1 MQPTN
6 NRQPKTQK
14 AFTLI
19 ELLVVIAIIGILAG
33 MVVVNMSGATESA
46 RIAKSINFASSI
58 QRIMAT
64 SLAGEWNFDGQNA
77 NDSSGNGNN
86 GTINGGAVTT
96 TTTPYGN
103 GAAGQ
108 YAMSFDG
115 INDYVSVLHS
125 ASISLSNTFTVSV
138 WIKTN
143 TAGRRILVKEPSGG
157 GVTNYSLQ
165 LDSSGYLGGGTYDNL
180 SHNSSFYNTAKAVND
195 GNWHHAVMARD
206 GVSKIYIYVDSVM
219 QSATD
224 TTVGNTITNSGNF
237 IIGNRNNV
245 SSYFNGSIDE
255 VRIYSAVL
263 PSSAIREQY
272 VAGLDKLLA
281 SNQITEKDH
290 QQRLADLNS
299 TYATNE

>member
-1 MQPTN
+1 MQSKN
-6 NRQPKTQK
+6 NQKPKFQK

-33 MVVVNMSGATESA
+33 MVVVNMSGATEGA

-64 SLAGEWNFDGQNA
+64 SLGGEWNFDGQNA
-77 NDSSGNGNN
+77 NDSSGNNNN
-86 GTINGGAVTT
+86 GTASGAVATA
-96 TTTPYGN
+96 TTPYGN

-143 TAGRRILVKEPSGG
+143 AAGRRILIKEPSGG

-195 GNWHHAVMARD
+195 GNWHHAVMVRD

-245 SSYFNGSIDE
+245 SSYFNGLIDE
-255 VRIYSAVL
+255 VRIYSAAL

-281 SNQITEKDH
+281 GNQITQKDY
-290 QQRLADLNS
+290 QKRIAELNS